1 MDFAELNVM
10 PAERF
15 VEALGGIYEHS
26 PWVAEAVLSQRPFA
40 ALDDLASAMAAAVAV
55 AGADAQLRL
64 IRAHP
69 ELGARLR
76 IAELTDA
83 SRAEQHGAGLDQ
95 CSPEEF
101 ATLQHLNAAYGERFG
116 FPFILAVKGHSRDS
130 IIASMRARLNNDA
143 DAERVEA
150 LKQIDR
156 IARFRL
162 EAQLREQFQ

>member
-1 MDFAELNVM
+1 MMDLAELNAM

-40 ALDDLASAMAAAVAV
+40 TLDDLARAMAAAVAA
-55 AGADAQLRL
+55 AGDDAQLRL

-83 SRAEQHGAGLDQ
+83 SRAEQQGAGLDQ
-95 CSPEEF
+95 CTAAEF
-101 ATLQHLNAAYGERFG
+101 AALQQLNAAYGERFG

-130 IIASMRARLNNDA
+130 IIAAMRARLDNDA
-143 DAERVEA
+143 DAERREA
-150 LKQIDR
+150 LKQIDL
-156 IARFRL
+156 IARYRL
-162 EAQLREQFQ
+162 EQQFQ